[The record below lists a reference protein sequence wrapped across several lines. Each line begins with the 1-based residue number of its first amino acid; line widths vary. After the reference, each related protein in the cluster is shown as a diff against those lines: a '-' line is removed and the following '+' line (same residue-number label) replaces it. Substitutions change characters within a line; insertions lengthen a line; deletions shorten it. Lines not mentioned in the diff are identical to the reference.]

1 MPKTDPTYQ
10 VSRDALMKHF
20 ARGLNYDD
28 DLVAGIYSVKENSL
42 QLGCKFNDL
51 SHYQSLGNKKRDTL
65 KNLTL
70 QKNPHFLSNPH
81 ET

>member
-51 SHYQSLGNKKRDTL
+51 SHYHLLCRRQKYVAYYVQSSEVCAPKHN
-65 KNLTL
+65 
-70 QKNPHFLSNPH
+70 
-81 ET
+81 

>member
-28 DLVAGIYSVKENSL
+28 DLVAGIYSVK
-42 QLGCKFNDL
+42 KI
-51 SHYQSLGNKKRDTL
+51 HYNWDVSSMIYLIIKVWGI
-65 KNLTL
+65 KN
-70 QKNPHFLSNPH
+70 
-81 ET
+81 ETH

>member
-42 QLGCKFNDL
+42 QLGCK
-51 SHYQSLGNKKRDTL
+51 
-65 KNLTL
+65 
-70 QKNPHFLSNPH
+70 
-81 ET
+81 